1 MTSLNEKEMAKF
13 DKYYIIDHQNCD
25 EITKKMIDLFIE
37 NKNIKAILCGHTHG
51 YSTSMFAL
59 DKYQYGLKD
68 IGWNSLFYENHDQ
81 RRSVGRFNTDDS
93 NYRVESAKLL
103 ATTMYFLKGTPFIYQ
118 GQEIGMTNLNVKSL
132 DEFVDIENVVEDSHE
147 KL

>member
-1 MTSLNEKEMAKF
+1 MAIKYIIDGDVVCGSTDTATSIHCKDAEGNDSNVQAELTKLNKPIIISFHIPIMTSLNEKEMEKF

-59 DKYQYGLKD
+59 DKYQYGVSSAI
-68 IGWNSLFYENHDQ
+68 IG
-81 RRSVGRFNTDDS
+81 
-93 NYRVESAKLL
+93 
-103 ATTMYFLKGTPFIYQ
+103 
-118 GQEIGMTNLNVKSL
+118 NLYNITIK
-132 DEFVDIENVVEDSHE
+132 
-147 KL
+147 